1 MFNEQCNALKGRFER
16 EFILQFVAII
26 QQGYKGTKSCMMCD
40 ERGIVTLK
48 NVESLYTPID
58 IIKEQSVAEARLATT
73 FMAQNTNI

>member
-1 MFNEQCNALKGRFER
+1 
-16 EFILQFVAII
+16 
-26 QQGYKGTKSCMMCD
+26 MMCD